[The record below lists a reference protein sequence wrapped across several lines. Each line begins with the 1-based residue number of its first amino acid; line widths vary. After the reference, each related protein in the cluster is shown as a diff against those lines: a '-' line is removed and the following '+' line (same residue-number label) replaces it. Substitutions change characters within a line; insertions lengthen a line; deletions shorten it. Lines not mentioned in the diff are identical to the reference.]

1 MKPLFLIGAVA
12 GLAAAALPLLAAAQ
26 QKVDLGKREY
36 DSNCAV
42 CHGQKGR
49 GDGPYGPMMGK
60 GEIGAADIT
69 TLAQRNKGV
78 FPFAQVYEVIDGT
91 QAVKQHGPREM
102 PIWGA
107 DYKVKGA
114 EYYME
119 VPYDPATYVR
129 TRILALV
136 EYVYRLQVK

>member
-1 MKPLFLIGAVA
+1 MRGKCVIATVAV
-12 GLAAAALPLLAAAQ
+12 AAAALPLLAAAQ

-36 DSNCAV
+36 DANCAV

-78 FPFAQVYEVIDGT
+78 FPFARVYEVIDGT
-91 QAVKQHGPREM
+91 QAVKSHGPREM
-102 PIWGA
+102 PIWGN
-107 DYKVKGA
+107 DYKIKGA

-119 VPYDPATYVR
+119 IPYDPEVYVR
-129 TRILALV
+129 SRILALV